1 MRRIYPAMVFLV
13 VPFFAFPQMSNL
25 RIKYI
30 STRQD
35 SVILDSV
42 SIVPGS
48 LYLLSSEGVA
58 DTSAYSIDAVQ
69 SLLKWKKNSTAYLAL
84 HHDSLEAHYRT
95 FSFSFAESVSHKD
108 ASLLSKPGAS
118 GMNQYVYN
126 PSESQPSFFKYEGL
140 QKAGSISRGV
150 TFGNNQDVFVNSSLN
165 LQLNGKIGN
174 GIDLLASITDE
185 NIPVQPEGNTQQL
198 QEFDK
203 VFIQFS
209 KDRNKLIAGDFELRR
224 PDSYFM
230 NFFKRGQGAYASTSF
245 LLNDSSYTKKNR
257 TLNSAASLAIAKGRF
272 SRAVFNGTEGNQ
284 GPYRLNGNEG
294 EKFIIVLSGTE
305 KVFIDGQLMKRG
317 MQNDYVIDYNT
328 AEITFMPKRLIT
340 KDSRII
346 IEFEY
351 SDRKI
356 GRAHV

>member
-165 LQLNGKIGN
+165 LQLSGKLNDQVNI
-174 GIDLLASITDE
+174 LAAITDE
-185 NIPVQPEGNTQQL
+185 NIPVQPEGNTQQI
-198 QEFDK
+198 QDFDK
-203 VFIQFS
+203 VFIQLYN
-209 KDRNKLIAGDFELRR
+209 DNNKLIAGDFELKR

-230 NFFKRGQGAYASTSF
+230 NFFKKGQGGLFSNTTA
-245 LLNDSSYTKKNR
+245 LRKKSDGTPQTVNR
-257 TLNSAASLAIAKGRF
+257 LTVSAAVSKGKFARNTITAI
-272 SRAVFNGTEGNQ
+272 EGNQ
-284 GPYRLNGNEG
+284 GP
-294 EKFIIVLSGTE
+294 
-305 KVFIDGQLMKRG
+305 
-317 MQNDYVIDYNT
+317 
-328 AEITFMPKRLIT
+328 
-340 KDSRII
+340 
-346 IEFEY
+346 
-351 SDRKI
+351 
-356 GRAHV
+356 